1 MEAFKMTTREAM
13 IETILRAFEARAK
26 GDIEAL
32 MSTFHPN
39 ATFELVGDRATTQI
53 AGLTEGHSNLRATL
67 VSLIDAFEFRK
78 RDIVETVVEGDRA
91 VIHSRVTVRFV
102 PKDTVFQT
110 DLLDAFR
117 FQDGKIIQL
126 VEFADTALVNR
137 VVIG

>member
-1 MEAFKMTTREAM
+1 MTSREAM
-13 IETILRAFEARAK
+13 LQTIEHAYEAPAK
-26 GDIEAL
+26 GDIDAL
-32 MSTFHPN
+32 MATFHPN
-39 ATFELVGDRATTQI
+39 AKFELVGDRATTQI

-67 VSLIDAFEFRK
+67 GGLIDAFEFRK
-78 RDIVETVVEGDRA
+78 RDIVDAVVEGDRA

-102 PKDTVFQT
+102 PKGTVFET

-137 VVIG
+137 VVNG